1 MKKSARASLT
11 ILVVLLDEII
21 LAAIIL
27 FVLWRLGIHLPL
39 WVVIAL
45 VVALVAFFL
54 ILYKL
59 IAPVL
64 KREQVT
70 GGEGMIGLEG
80 RVVTPLTPKGV
91 IKVRGELWKAYS
103 TDASIS
109 ADEEVIVVELEGL
122 KLLVRRKDVEIIP
135 GTGKINHGGST

>member
-1 MKKSARASLT
+1 MKRSARTSLT

-45 VVALVAFFL
+45 VVAL
-54 ILYKL
+54 
-59 IAPVL
+59 
-64 KREQVT
+64 
-70 GGEGMIGLEG
+70 
-80 RVVTPLTPKGV
+80 GV

-109 ADEEVIVVELEGL
+109 ADEAVIVVELEGL

-135 GTGKINHGGST
+135 GTGRTNRGGSA

>member
-1 MKKSARASLT
+1 MKRSARTSLT

-39 WVVIAL
+39 WVVITL
-45 VVALVAFFL
+45 VVALGVISL

-64 KREQVT
+64 KREQIT
-70 GGEGMIGLEG
+70 GGEGMIGIEG
-80 RVVTPLTPKGV
+80 EVVTPLTPKGV

-103 TDASIS
+103 TDASIN
-109 ADEEVIVVELEGL
+109 ADEEVIIVELEGL
-122 KLLVRRKDVEIIP
+122 NLLVRRKDVENIP
-135 GTGKINHGGST
+135 GTGRANRGGSP

>member
-1 MKKSARASLT
+1 MKRSARTSLT

-45 VVALVAFFL
+45 VVTLGVIFL

-70 GGEGMIGLEG
+70 GGEGMIGIEG
-80 RVVTPLTPKGV
+80 EVVTPLTPEGV

-135 GTGKINHGGST
+135 GTGRTNHGSST

>member
-1 MKKSARASLT
+1 MKKSARDPFA

-45 VVALVAFFL
+45 VVALGVVFL
-54 ILYKL
+54 IWYKF

-64 KREQVT
+64 KKEQVT
-70 GGEGMIGLEG
+70 GGEGMIGIEG
-80 RVVTPLTPKGV
+80 EVVTPLTPEGV

-103 TDASIS
+103 TETNIGT
-109 ADEEVIVVELEGL
+109 DEEVVVVGIEGL
-122 KLLVRRKDVEIIP
+122 KLIVRREKD
-135 GTGKINHGGST
+135 N

>member
-1 MKKSARASLT
+1 MKRPARTSLT

-21 LAAIIL
+21 LATIIL

-39 WVVIAL
+39 WGVIAL
-45 VVALVAFFL
+45 VVALGAIFL
-54 ILYKL
+54 ILYTL

-64 KREQVT
+64 KRKQVT
-70 GGEGMIGLEG
+70 GGEGMLGLEG

-103 TDASIS
+103 TGASIS
-109 ADEEVIVVELEGL
+109 ADEEVIVIGLEGL
-122 KLLVRRKDVEIIP
+122 KLLVRCKDVEIIP
-135 GTGKINHGGST
+135 GRTNHGGSA

>member
-1 MKKSARASLT
+1 MKRLARAPLT

-45 VVALVAFFL
+45 VVALGVIFL

-64 KREQVT
+64 KREPVT
-70 GGEGMIGLEG
+70 GGEGMIGIEG
-80 RVVTPLTPKGV
+80 EVVTPLTPEGV

-122 KLLVRRKDVEIIP
+122 KLLVKRKDVEIIP
-135 GTGKINHGGST
+135 GTGRANRGGSP

>member
-1 MKKSARASLT
+1 MKKSAGDPFA

-45 VVALVAFFL
+45 VVALGVVFL
-54 ILYKL
+54 IWYKL

-64 KREQVT
+64 KKEQVT
-70 GGEGMIGLEG
+70 GGEGMIGIEG
-80 RVVTPLTPKGV
+80 EVVTPLTPEGV

-103 TDASIS
+103 TETNIGT
-109 ADEEVIVVELEGL
+109 DEEVVVVGIEGL
-122 KLLVRRKDVEIIP
+122 KLIVRREK
-135 GTGKINHGGST
+135 GS

>member
-1 MKKSARASLT
+1 MKRSARTPLT
-11 ILVVLLDEII
+11 ILVLLLDEII

-39 WVVIAL
+39 WVVITL
-45 VVALVAFFL
+45 VVTLGVIFL

-70 GGEGMIGLEG
+70 GGEGMIGIKGE
-80 RVVTPLTPKGV
+80 VVTPLTPEGV

-103 TDASIS
+103 TDTSIS
-109 ADEEVIVVELEGL
+109 ADETVIVVKLEGL
-122 KLLVRRKDVEIIP
+122 KLLVRRKDVEVIP
-135 GTGKINHGGST
+135 GTGRTNHGGST